1 MIAGM
6 YQVCIRYVKGML
18 ICALFGM
25 HELDTSNFQT
35 SELRALN
42 IEYFR
47 YVRGEAC
54 DSSFKPTFYCVLI
67 LMILIT
73 ATKMFKLDR
82 TINRFI
88 CQLP

>member
-1 MIAGM
+1 
-6 YQVCIRYVKGML
+6 ML

-35 SELRALN
+35 SKLRALN

-54 DSSFKPTFYCVLI
+54 DSSFMPTFYCVLI

-73 ATKMFKLDR
+73 ATKCL
-82 TINRFI
+82 N
-88 CQLP
+88 

>member
-1 MIAGM
+1 
-6 YQVCIRYVKGML
+6 ML

-47 YVRGEAC
+47 YVRGEVC

-82 TINRFI
+82 TINMRALSIIKELILLFI
-88 CQLP
+88 CVHKMLS

>member
-1 MIAGM
+1 
-6 YQVCIRYVKGML
+6 ML

-35 SELRALN
+35 SKLRALN

-54 DSSFKPTFYCVLI
+54 HSSFMPTFYCVLI
-67 LMILIT
+67 LMILIN
-73 ATKMFKLDR
+73 ATKMFKLDC

-88 CQLP
+88 CQLSREPCQ